1 MKLVLASR
9 IARTTNIVSLL
20 ELFVTESADGD
31 WNRCGRWLHGLTEA
45 AHAPE
50 DILHSTYRFGRRRTT
65 TVTAA
70 FRITVPLDNLG
81 FTTGRRECVEGAP
94 GKT

>member
-20 ELFVTESADGD
+20 ELFVTEPADGD

-50 DILHSTYRFGRRRTT
+50 DILHSTYRFGRRRTAAI
-65 TVTAA
+65 TAA
-70 FRITVPLDNLG
+70 FRVTIPLHSLS
-81 FTTGRRECVEGAP
+81 FTTGRRECVGGASR
-94 GKT
+94 KT